1 MDGEVEMAM
10 MVQPVPLAQ
19 TPAGP
24 AWRIS
29 VRIDDALINS
39 GASPEN
45 CLLSGRI
52 ARGATDDQLETQLLI
67 EMRYQQHLAEQALQD
82 LFESGEFGSPGDAR

>member
-1 MDGEVEMAM
+1 
-10 MVQPVPLAQ
+10 MVQPIPLAQ

-29 VRIDDALINS
+29 LRIDDAVIKS

-45 CLLSGRI
+45 CPLSARA
-52 ARGATDDQLETQLLI
+52 ARGNPTDDQLETQLLL

-82 LFESGEFGSPGDAR
+82 LFESGEFGFP

>member
-1 MDGEVEMAM
+1 MAM
-10 MVQPVPLAQ
+10 MVQPIPLAQ

-29 VRIDDALINS
+29 VRIDDAVIKS
-39 GASPEN
+39 AASPEN
-45 CLLSGRI
+45 CLLSGRV
-52 ARGATDDQLETQLLI
+52 AQGKPADDQLETQLLI

-82 LFESGEFGSPGDAR
+82 LFESGEFGFP